1 MGFSDDPLCRL
12 QYDATYH
19 FAKGTL
25 DITPDTKDKLVFD
38 ALANDVFVD
47 TLNPEKDYQLFTLAS
62 MPEHGTVSLLSD
74 GTFAYYPDKDFSGTD
89 TFTYTYNNLLGES
102 EECTVEIRVAK

>member
-1 MGFSDDPLCRL
+1 MKKVFCILFALLLLFCSGCSEGQEEAVKLIEIPLTQEEYAFGVDKNQPMLL
-12 QYDATYH
+12 QE
-19 FAKGTL
+19 
-25 DITPDTKDKLVFD
+25 
-38 ALANDVFVD
+38 ANAFV
-47 TLNPEKDYQLFTLAS
+47 KQ
-62 MPEHGTVSLLSD
+62 LLSD